1 MQTALL
7 VIHIVLA
14 IVMIAV
20 VLVQKSEGGA
30 LGMGGSS
37 GGFMTTRGTANLLTR
52 TTAVLAALFFLST
65 LGLALAF
72 KGGQKTSSVLDA
84 DDATSHSAPVVP
96 GAPVAPVLPNVPAV
110 PSAPAAP
117 MVATENA
124 PVKDQ
129 NTADADKKQGKKQ
142 NKKTASKKAAK
153 DKDPS

>member
-84 DDATSHSAPVVP
+84 DDPVSHSVPVVP
-96 GAPVAPVLPNVPAV
+96 GAPVAPVVPSVPA
-110 PSAPAAP
+110 AAP
-117 MVATENA
+117 MAVQENA
-124 PVKDQ
+124 PVAEQ
-129 NTADADKKQGKKQ
+129 DAANANKKQGKKQ
-142 NKKTASKKAAK
+142 SKKTASKKAAK

>member
-52 TTAVLAALFFLST
+52 TTAVLAACFFLST

-84 DDATSHSAPVVP
+84 PDEVRHEAPMVP
-96 GAPVAPVLPNVPAV
+96 GAP
-110 PSAPAAP
+110 APAAAP
-117 MVATENA
+117 APVAPLKADAATPAPAKEEAA
-124 PVKDQ
+124 PVKEAQ
-129 NTADADKKQGKKQ
+129 APAKQAKKQ

>member
-37 GGFMTTRGTANLLTR
+37 GGFMTTRGSANLLTR
-52 TTAVLAALFFLST
+52 TTAVLAGCFFLST

-84 DDATSHSAPVVP
+84 PDEPRHEAPMVP
-96 GAPVAPVLPNVPAV
+96 GAPAA
-110 PSAPAAP
+110 APAPTAP
-117 MVATENA
+117 LKADAAMPAPAKEEAA
-124 PVKDQ
+124 PVKEAQ
-129 NTADADKKQGKKQ
+129 APAKQAKKQ